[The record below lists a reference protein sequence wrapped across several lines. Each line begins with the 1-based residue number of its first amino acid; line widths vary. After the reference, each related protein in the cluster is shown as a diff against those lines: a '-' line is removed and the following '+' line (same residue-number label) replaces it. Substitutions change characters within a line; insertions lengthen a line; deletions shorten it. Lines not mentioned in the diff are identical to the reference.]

1 MKTLRGLS
9 GFGWDDQRKMVTAE
23 PDVWDRYL
31 KVCMLIYL
39 STLLCLF
46 CQQGHPK
53 ARPFRKKSFPL
64 YDEIAVIIGETG
76 AVGDLAFS
84 SENTQASLTLTQ
96 SSNGE
101 TLEDSSSESS
111 SDNNED
117 VQDNGRESD
126 KENNEPEVPTKEKV
140 SCYPCVDCISD

>member
-1 MKTLRGLS
+1 M
-9 GFGWDDQRKMVTAE
+9 
-23 PDVWDRYL
+23 
-31 KVCMLIYL
+31 
-39 STLLCLF
+39 
-46 CQQGHPK
+46 
-53 ARPFRKKSFPL
+53 
-64 YDEIAVIIGETG
+64 IIGETS
-76 AVGDLAFS
+76 AVGNLAFS

-126 KENNEPEVPTKEKV
+126 KENNEQEVLTKEKV

>member
-1 MKTLRGLS
+1 
-9 GFGWDDQRKMVTAE
+9 MVTAE
-23 PDVWDRYL
+23 SDVWDRYL

-39 STLLCLF
+39 STPLCLF

-53 ARPFRKKSFPL
+53 AHPFCKKSFPL

-76 AVGDLAFS
+76 AVSNLAFS

-111 SDNNED
+111 
-117 VQDNGRESD
+117 
-126 KENNEPEVPTKEKV
+126 
-140 SCYPCVDCISD
+140 